1 MAINGIHS
9 ARDARMVAGE
19 LKRLVVN
26 LGTGLL
32 LFGLSGQD
40 VSIAKEMLS
49 ALQSY
54 SNELL
59 KACSG
64 KQEND
69 EVFLPEALIKDA
81 EAQVGKILGG
91 FGL

>member
-9 ARDARMVAGE
+9 ARDARTVAGE
-19 LKRLVVN
+19 LQRLVMN
-26 LGTGLL
+26 FGTGLL
-32 LFGLSGQD
+32 LFSLSGKD
-40 VSIAKEMLS
+40 VDVAREMLS

-54 SNELL
+54 SDELL

-64 KQEND
+64 KQDSD

-81 EAQVGKILGG
+81 EDQVGKLLGG
-91 FGL
+91 LGL